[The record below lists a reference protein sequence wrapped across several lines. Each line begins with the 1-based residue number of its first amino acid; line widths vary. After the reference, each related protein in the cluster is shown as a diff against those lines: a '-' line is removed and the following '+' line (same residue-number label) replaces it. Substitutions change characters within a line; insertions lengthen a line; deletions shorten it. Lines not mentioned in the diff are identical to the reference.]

1 MEKSKKKTPF
11 MLIGDT
17 HKIFGNHMR
26 MVVDQNNL
34 NGCYRPII
42 FSLIH
47 HDGLTQL
54 EIVQKTHY
62 KAPTISLT
70 LQKMELEGYV
80 TRQQDA
86 NDMRQVRV
94 YLTDKGREYDEKM
107 VKLIK
112 ESEKVALA
120 SLSEEEITTLER
132 ILTKLNYKMAQEFGV
147 KFYEDI

>member
-1 MEKSKKKTPF
+1 MENKKTAF
-11 MLIGDT
+11 MLINDT
-17 HKIFGNHMR
+17 HKIFANHMR
-26 MVVDQNNL
+26 TIFEQNNL

-42 FSLIH
+42 FSLVH

-54 EIVQKTHY
+54 EIVQKTHF

-80 TRQQDA
+80 LRKQDES
-86 NDMRQVRV
+86 DMRQVRV
-94 YLTDKGREYDEKM
+94 YLTDKGREYDDKM
-107 VKLIK
+107 IKLLK
-112 ESEKVALA
+112 ESEKLALA
-120 SLSEEEITTLER
+120 SLTNEEILTLER